1 MIYNHIGVEN
11 ASWLCRINFFSVQIV
26 PYVSCDMVKD
36 YILPVAE
43 RLRRLAEKAYKEEEY
58 IRIHP
63 DDANE
68 GTVAE
73 VNYKMT
79 LIVKRKISYVLFYL
93 KYLMFKLII

>member
-26 PYVSCDMVKD
+26 PHVSCDVVKNHM
-36 YILPVAE
+36 LPVAE
-43 RLRRLAEKAYKEEEY
+43 RLRRLAEKAYKEEE
-58 IRIHP
+58 RTRTHP

-73 VNYKMT
+73 VN
-79 LIVKRKISYVLFYL
+79 
-93 KYLMFKLII
+93 